1 MPSQRL
7 TFTGAGGAKLAARL
21 ELPIDGPASAFAL
34 FAHCFTC
41 SKNLRA
47 VAHIS
52 RALCQEGVGVLRFDF
67 TGLGESEGDFEDTTF
82 SSNVGDLVAA
92 AEFLERDFGPP
103 AILIGHSFGGAAVL
117 QAAAR
122 IPASGA
128 VVTIGAPFEVE
139 HVARHFASSLDEI
152 EAHGAAEVVLAGR
165 KFTITKEFVDDL
177 NEQNMTEVVQKLGRS
192 LLIFH
197 SPVDSIVSIEN
208 AARIFKAAK
217 HPKSFVSLDD
227 ADHLLEREDD
237 SQYVARVIAAWASR
251 YIETPLRP
259 KPDKSHPGSRVVARI
274 GASGYRTDILANGHP
289 LVADEPLSVGGTDT
303 GPSPYDL
310 LLAAL
315 GACKT
320 ITLRMYADRKGWP
333 LEEVTVALEH
343 RKLHATD
350 AEECEDRPAKLDE
363 IRSGLHLVGPLEE
376 AQRQRLAEIA
386 DRCPVHRTL
395 DAGVQLVSKLEN
407 GALASGSA
415 QH

>member
-21 ELPIDGPASAFAL
+21 ELPSD
-34 FAHCFTC
+34 
-41 SKNLRA
+41 R
-47 VAHIS
+47 
-52 RALCQEGVGVLRFDF
+52 
-67 TGLGESEGDFEDTTF
+67 GLGLAIHRDPATPEARQES
-82 SSNVGDLVAA
+82 
-92 AEFLERDFGPP
+92 
-103 AILIGHSFGGAAVL
+103 
-117 QAAAR
+117 
-122 IPASGA
+122 
-128 VVTIGAPFEVE
+128 
-139 HVARHFASSLDEI
+139 
-152 EAHGAAEVVLAGR
+152 
-165 KFTITKEFVDDL
+165 
-177 NEQNMTEVVQKLGRS
+177 
-192 LLIFH
+192 
-197 SPVDSIVSIEN
+197 
-208 AARIFKAAK
+208 
-217 HPKSFVSLDD
+217 
-227 ADHLLEREDD
+227 
-237 SQYVARVIAAWASR
+237 
-251 YIETPLRP
+251 
-259 KPDKSHPGSRVVARI
+259 PGSRVVARI

-320 ITLRMYADRKGWP
+320 ITLRIYADRKGWP

>member
-47 VAHIS
+47 VANIS

-103 AILIGHSFGGAAVL
+103 TILIGHSFGGAAVL

-122 IPASGA
+122 IPASLA

-139 HVARHFASSLDEI
+139 HVTRHFASSLEEI
-152 EAHGAAEVVLAGR
+152 EEQGAAEVVLAGR

-177 NEQNMTEVVQKLGRS
+177 NEQDMTDVVQKLGRS

-197 SPVDSIVSIEN
+197 SPVDRLVGIES
-208 AARIFKAAK
+208 AARIFGAAK

-227 ADHLLEREDD
+227 ADHLLEREED

-251 YIETPLRP
+251 YIETPQRP
-259 KPDKSHPGSRVVARI
+259 KPDKSPTRV
-274 GASGYRTDILANGHP
+274 
-289 LVADEPLSVGGTDT
+289 E
-303 GPSPYDL
+303 
-310 LLAAL
+310 
-315 GACKT
+315 
-320 ITLRMYADRKGWP
+320 W
-333 LEEVTVALEH
+333 
-343 RKLHATD
+343 
-350 AEECEDRPAKLDE
+350 
-363 IRSGLHLVGPLEE
+363 
-376 AQRQRLAEIA
+376 
-386 DRCPVHRTL
+386 
-395 DAGVQLVSKLEN
+395 
-407 GALASGSA
+407 
-415 QH
+415 